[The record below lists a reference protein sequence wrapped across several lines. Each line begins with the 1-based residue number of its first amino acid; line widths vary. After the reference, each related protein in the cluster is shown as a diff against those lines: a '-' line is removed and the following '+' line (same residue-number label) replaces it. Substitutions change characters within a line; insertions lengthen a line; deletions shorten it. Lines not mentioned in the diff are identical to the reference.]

1 VDTIHIT
8 SADDRYSVRAALRKT
23 TGRRVLFVLPW
34 EIEKGWDSVLDYE
47 ILMREVKQRDVESV
61 WVVEDPARQPYAR
74 DVGFPIFNTEEEAH
88 AYLEQNG
95 TLPPANFP
103 KFPPK
108 PRKPWWMEEPEARVL
123 PLPHRQPLWLLGVK
137 GLVLLVVLGIA
148 GLTVFL
154 AMPSAHIILF
164 PEGITYATIVPIS
177 VDPELEQVDLQRN
190 VIPARRIGDEFE
202 GYAQV
207 ATTGRGYAFS
217 GRARGR
223 VYFTNLLG
231 QDYRVPKGTI
241 VRTSST
247 SFPVRF
253 ATTQEVVLPAFGQAE
268 APIEALEEGPRGN
281 VSAYQINQVEGVA
294 GFAIRVTNLG
304 PTSGA
309 EREVIPTV
317 AEADKTRVW
326 DLAAERVLA
335 EAYNRLQDSSY
346 LQPGEFL
353 PRQALVIQAVPK
365 QAYTHLVGEKTN
377 TLGLMLRLLITGQA
391 VHVSDVQAVAYRKL
405 ATLLP
410 EDYTLTDARF
420 EYGEAAEEDV
430 GPGIFTFYVTAH
442 AYASQEIDTEA
453 VEALVLGK
461 RIENAEEAMLANLPL
476 SAPPEI
482 TVTPTW
488 FPWIPRLP
496 IRTHIE
502 VVPGQ
507 HAERHPQ

>member
-1 VDTIHIT
+1 
-8 SADDRYSVRAALRKT
+8 
-23 TGRRVLFVLPW
+23 
-34 EIEKGWDSVLDYE
+34 
-47 ILMREVKQRDVESV
+47 MREVKQREVESA
-61 WVVEDPARQPYAR
+61 WVVEDPARQPYVR
-74 DVGFPIFNTEEEAH
+74 EVGFPIFEIEEEAH
-88 AYLEQNG
+88 TYLEQTG
-95 TLPPANFP
+95 TFPPAHFP
-103 KFPPK
+103 KRPVK
-108 PRKPWWMEEPEARVL
+108 PRKPWWMEEPEARPL
-123 PLPHRQPLWLLGVK
+123 PLPRRQPLWLLGVK
-137 GLVLLVVLGIA
+137 GLVLLLVLAITGMT
-148 GLTVFL
+148 LFL
-154 AMPSAHIILF
+154 AMPSAHIVLY
-164 PEGITYATIVPIS
+164 PEGVTYSVIVPIS

-268 APIEALEEGPRGN
+268 APVEALEEGPRGN

-294 GFAIRVTNLG
+294 GFAVRVTNLG

-317 AEADKTRVW
+317 AEADKARVW
-326 DLAAERVLA
+326 DLAAARVLA
-335 EAYNRLQDSSY
+335 EAYNRLHDESY

-365 QAYTHLVGEKTN
+365 QAYTHLVGERTN

-410 EDYTLTDARF
+410 EGYTLTDARF

-442 AYASQEIDTEA
+442 AYASTEIDTENA
-453 VEALVLGK
+453 EALILGK
-461 RIENAEEAMLANLPL
+461 RVENAAEALQANLSL
-476 SAPPEI
+476 SKPPEI
-482 TVTPTW
+482 TVTPEW
-488 FPWIPRLP
+488 FPWVPRLP
-496 IRTHIE
+496 VRTQIE
-502 VVPGQ
+502 VVAGQ
-507 HAERHPQ
+507 HTDISQP

>member
-1 VDTIHIT
+1 
-8 SADDRYSVRAALRKT
+8 
-23 TGRRVLFVLPW
+23 
-34 EIEKGWDSVLDYE
+34 
-47 ILMREVKQRDVESV
+47 M
-61 WVVEDPARQPYAR
+61 
-74 DVGFPIFNTEEEAH
+74 
-88 AYLEQNG
+88 
-95 TLPPANFP
+95 
-103 KFPPK
+103 
-108 PRKPWWMEEPEARVL
+108 
-123 PLPHRQPLWLLGVK
+123 
-137 GLVLLVVLGIA
+137 VLGIA
-148 GLTVFL
+148 ALTIFL
-154 AMPSAHIILF
+154 AMPSAHIVLS
-164 PEGITYATIVPIS
+164 PEGIAYSAIVPIS
-177 VDPELEQVDLQRN
+177 VAPELEQVDLQRN

-217 GRARGR
+217 GRARGW

-253 ATTQEVVLPAFGQAE
+253 ATTEEVVLPAFGQAE

-294 GFAIRVTNLG
+294 GFAVRVTNLR

-317 AEADKTRVW
+317 AEADKARVW

-365 QAYTHLVGEKTN
+365 QAYTHLVGEQTN

-410 EDYTLTDARF
+410 EGYTLTDARF

-442 AYASQEIDTEA
+442 AYASTEIDTERA
-453 VEALVLGK
+453 EALILGK
-461 RIENAEEAMLANLPL
+461 RIENAEEALLANLPL

-482 TVTPTW
+482 TVTPEW
-488 FPWIPRLP
+488 FPWIPQLP
-496 IRTHIE
+496 IRTQIE

-507 HAERHPQ
+507 HTDTPNP